1 MVSRAQRRHVLR
13 VSIPRLTLPLCPSAL
28 WDIETSQQTTVFSGH
43 SGDVMSL
50 SLSPDLR
57 TFVSGA
63 CDASVKLWDI
73 RDSMCRQTFT
83 GHESDINAICV
94 SGGGGEK
101 ICALNTPEYTG
112 GGNKKRHKPPI
123 NRLMHDTRCLVSS
136 FRRGWDLN
144 WKHARGLTRL
154 SISTISEHPAS
165 VQTPAE
171 SASGLMLR
179 DSWTALVLKRRHHL
193 MRFSPRAKNVQA
205 HAGE

>member
-94 SGGGGEK
+94 SGGGEK
-101 ICALNTPEYTG
+101 KY
-112 GGNKKRHKPPI
+112 
-123 NRLMHDTRCLVSS
+123 
-136 FRRGWDLN
+136 
-144 WKHARGLTRL
+144 
-154 SISTISEHPAS
+154 
-165 VQTPAE
+165 
-171 SASGLMLR
+171 
-179 DSWTALVLKRRHHL
+179 VL
-193 MRFSPRAKNVQA
+193 
-205 HAGE
+205 